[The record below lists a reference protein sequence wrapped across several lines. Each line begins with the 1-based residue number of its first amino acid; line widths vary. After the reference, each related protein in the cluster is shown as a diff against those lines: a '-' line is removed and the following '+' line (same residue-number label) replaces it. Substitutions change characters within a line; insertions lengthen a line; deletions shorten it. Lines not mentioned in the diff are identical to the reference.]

1 MAAATANGDDPPDF
15 SRVQPLDRLHPTQPH
30 PNQNSKLM
38 SRDTQHTASAILDVG
53 DAVAR

>member
-38 SRDTQHTASAILDVG
+38 SRDTQHTASAILDAG